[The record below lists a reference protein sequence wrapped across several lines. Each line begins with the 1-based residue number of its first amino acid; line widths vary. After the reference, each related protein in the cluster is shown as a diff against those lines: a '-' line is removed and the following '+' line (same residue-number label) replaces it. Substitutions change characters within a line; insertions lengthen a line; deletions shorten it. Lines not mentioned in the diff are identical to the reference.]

1 MSRTLYTTAQA
12 AELLDVTPARVRQMV
27 ARGEIESEKL
37 GRDRFITPEAIE
49 AARQRKTKP
58 GPTPSTKTNGAA
70 PSKKKSA
77 LPATPKLGT
86 IETQTRT
93 TRRLDQS
100 VKRDAERKMG
110 GKKKGGRK

>member
-27 ARGEIESEKL
+27 ARGEIASEKM

-49 AARQRKTKP
+49 TARQRKTKP
-58 GPTPSTKTNGAA
+58 GPSPSAKPNGAA
-70 PSKKKSA
+70 TSKKKSA
-77 LPATPKLGT
+77 LPATPKFGS
-86 IETQTRT
+86 IETQGKT

-100 VKRDAERKMG
+100 VKRDAEREMG